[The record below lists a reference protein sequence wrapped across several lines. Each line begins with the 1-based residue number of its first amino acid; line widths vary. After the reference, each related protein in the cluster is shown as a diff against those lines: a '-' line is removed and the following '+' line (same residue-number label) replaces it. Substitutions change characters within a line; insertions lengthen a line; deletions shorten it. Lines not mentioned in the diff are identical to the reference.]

1 MQAEM
6 VLHLPPQSGS
16 LSSGEEWDPHVIRG
30 MLFDLDFTL
39 IHSWWLPIVLKAF
52 AAAHGVEICFYEF
65 LLAKTTCTSLFRWIG
80 DPLRKHGV
88 SVSDEEIERA
98 CWAGMKALTHR
109 PELVSE
115 ELAVRREHLLALHS
129 MGYGLGI
136 VTNRPRS
143 ETKRTLDGLS
153 LNELFNVVIS
163 RDDVSVAKPAPD
175 GILRAVEMLGLAPHE
190 VIYFGDVAGD
200 MKAAVAAG
208 VIPIGVINNT
218 FMFDDI
224 SAMLKQ
230 AGARGVY
237 CLGDFLE
244 RAARIH

>member
-1 MQAEM
+1 MPM

-39 IHSWWLPIVLKAF
+39 IHSWWLPIVLQAF
-52 AAAHGVEICFYEF
+52 AAAYGVEICFYEF
-65 LLAKTTCTSLFRWIG
+65 LKAKTTCTSLFRWIG
-80 DPLRKHGV
+80 DPLRRQGV
-88 SVSDEEIERA
+88 TVSDDEIEHA
-98 CWAGMKALTHR
+98 CWAGMRTLTHR

-115 ELAVRREHLLALHS
+115 ELAVRRADLLTLQA
-129 MGYGLGI
+129 MGFGLGI
-136 VTNRPRS
+136 VTNRPGH
-143 ETKRTLDGLS
+143 ETRRTLDALH
-153 LNELFNVVIS
+153 LNELFSVVIS
-163 RDDVSVAKPAPD
+163 RDDVSAAKPAPE
-175 GILRAVEMLGLAPHE
+175 GILRAVDMLGLSPHE

-224 SAMLKQ
+224 SAILKE

-237 CLGDFLE
+237 CLGQFLE
-244 RAARIH
+244 CAARIH

>member
-16 LSSGEEWDPHVIRG
+16 LTRGEEWDRHIIRG

-39 IHSWWLPIVLKAF
+39 IHSWWLPIVLRAF

-65 LLAKTTCTSLFRWIG
+65 LLAKTTCTSLFHWIG
-80 DPLRKHGV
+80 DPLRKQGV
-88 SVSDEEIERA
+88 DVSDDEIERS
-98 CWAGMKALTHR
+98 CWAGMKTLTGR

-115 ELAVRREHLLALHS
+115 ELAVRRADLITLQSL
-129 MGYGLGI
+129 GYGLGI
-136 VTNRPRS
+136 VTNRPRA
-143 ETKRTLDGLS
+143 ETKRTLDALH
-153 LNELFNVVIS
+153 LNELFSVVIS
-163 RDDVSVAKPAPD
+163 RDDVPVAKPAPD
-175 GILRAVEMLGLAPHE
+175 GILRAVHMLGLSPHE

-208 VIPIGVINNT
+208 VIPVGVINNT
-218 FMFDDI
+218 FI
-224 SAMLKQ
+224 SDQISTILKE

-244 RAARIH
+244 CAANVH